1 MRRVPFQKRI
11 GVSFCTQTAHIEMK
25 IPLMYNTTQKKK
37 GKRIMKKRYPVILIA
52 AAAAAAVLASC
63 GPQSAPPQDAVTPTE
78 GIAVETPTEA
88 PADGQTDP
96 SPTDV
101 PAEAEATPAPAE
113 VSTVPEG
120 IYEVKIP
127 AAVSI
132 PENEAME
139 FVRDIK
145 AGWNLGNAFDAS
157 NCNWLSDP
165 MEYES
170 AWCGAKT
177 RKELILKVKEA
188 GFNAIRIPVSWHN
201 HVNGSLQIDEKWI
214 SRVQEVADW
223 AYDEGMYVIINIHH
237 DNEDGFEYPSYA
249 KMDQSERYIKAIW
262 EQIADRFADYD
273 EHLIFETMNEP
284 RQVGTD
290 HEWWIND
297 TGSDVAKE
305 CFECVN
311 RLNQVAVDTIRSNGK
326 GYNTSRY
333 IMVPGYCASPEF
345 ALVSDF
351 KLPDDSKASAENRII
366 LSVHAYTPY
375 SFALDMSGTSEFD
388 IAKKKGTA
396 DIDSFMRRLY
406 STYVSKGIP
415 VIIGEYGALEKN
427 NNTSSREQFAA
438 YYVAMARHYGLST
451 FWWDNNAHNASGE
464 CFQIID
470 RSTLEWRYQGIV
482 DQIMYYCE

>member
-1 MRRVPFQKRI
+1 M
-11 GVSFCTQTAHIEMK
+11 
-25 IPLMYNTTQKKK
+25 
-37 GKRIMKKRYPVILIA
+37 MKKRNPIILIA
-52 AAAAAAVLASC
+52 ATAVSAVLSACGAQNAPAQDGIEPLDAAV
-63 GPQSAPPQDAVTPTE
+63 
-78 GIAVETPTEA
+78 TEA
-88 PADGQTDP
+88 PAEKEPTEKPGQQAGDDKDTGAAGTEAA
-96 SPTDV
+96 PT
-101 PAEAEATPAPAE
+101 PEE
-113 VSTVPEG
+113 VSAVPEG

-132 PENEAME
+132 PDNEAMD

-157 NCNWLSDP
+157 NCNWLNDP

-177 RKELILKVKEA
+177 SRELILKVKEA

-214 SRVQEVADW
+214 GRVQEVVDW
-223 AYDEGMYVIINIHH
+223 AYNEGMYVIINIHH
-237 DNEDGFEYPSYA
+237 DNEEGFEYPSYA
-249 KMDQSERYIKAIW
+249 KMDQSEKYITAIW
-262 EQIADRFADYD
+262 KQVAERFADYD

-290 HEWWIND
+290 HEWWID

-305 CFECVN
+305 CFDCVN
-311 RLNQVAVDTIRSNGK
+311 RLNQAAVDTIRSNGK
-326 GYNTSRY
+326 GYNMSRY

-345 ALVSDF
+345 ALASDF

-366 LSVHAYTPY
+366 VSVHAYTPY
-375 SFALDMSGTSEFD
+375 SFALDLSGTKEFD
-388 IAKKKGTA
+388 IAKKKGTS

-415 VIIGEYGALEKN
+415 VIIGEFGALEKGDN
-427 NNTSSREQFAA
+427 NSAREQFAA

-470 RSTLEWRYQGIV
+470 RNTLQWRCQGIV